1 MSNVYWP
8 LYEVFVRSK
17 QGLSHR
23 HVGSLHA
30 ADDRMALENARD
42 AYTRRSEGCSIW
54 VVKASEIVASQPEE
68 NGEFFDPAESKV
80 YRILRFTPSLM
91 ASSTCEVRMKTLS
104 AYALR
109 LGDNGLVLSQ
119 RLAPGVVTRLS
130 WKSISRSPTSASTCW
145 GRRAIS

>member
-42 AYTRRSEGCSIW
+42 AYTRRS
-54 VVKASEIVASQPEE
+54 
-68 NGEFFDPAESKV
+68 GEFFDPAESKV
-80 YRILRFTPSLM
+80 YRH
-91 ASSTCEVRMKTLS
+91 
-104 AYALR
+104 
-109 LGDNGLVLSQ
+109 
-119 RLAPGVVTRLS
+119 
-130 WKSISRSPTSASTCW
+130 PTFYTIPD
-145 GRRAIS
+145 GIEHM

>member
-1 MSNVYWP
+1 MSKVYWP

-30 ADDRMALENARD
+30 ADDQMALENARD

-68 NGEFFDPAESKV
+68 RGEFFDPAESKV
-80 YRILRFTPSLM
+80 YRAGRHGTY
-91 ASSTCEVRMKTLS
+91 VR
-104 AYALR
+104 
-109 LGDNGLVLSQ
+109 
-119 RLAPGVVTRLS
+119 
-130 WKSISRSPTSASTCW
+130 
-145 GRRAIS
+145 RR

>member
-8 LYEVFVRSK
+8 LYEVFVRGK

-30 ADDRMALENARD
+30 ADERMALENARD

-68 NGEFFDPAESKV
+68 RGE
-80 YRILRFTPSLM
+80 ILIRLKARSIAIQRFTPSLM
-91 ASSTCEVRMKTLS
+91 ALSTCEVGNES
-104 AYALR
+104 V
-109 LGDNGLVLSQ
+109 NGLH
-119 RLAPGVVTRLS
+119 LAPGR
-130 WKSISRSPTSASTCW
+130 
-145 GRRAIS
+145 